1 MSSYSTVNLS
11 NGKYSIKSIA
21 NEKYVV
27 AENGGSDPLIA
38 NRESCGGAWESIK
51 IENNGDGTVS
61 LKSSANGK
69 YVCAVVDEQNQL
81 LPRSSSASDWEKF
94 EIVEIQNGEYAL
106 KARANNKYVKADLD
120 NGGKLVAS
128 SDSVAGAWEA
138 FKITKT
144 GESSGL
150 TYSGSEKK
158 AEFYLDSDYSK

>member
-1 MSSYSTVNLS
+1 
-11 NGKYSIKSIA
+11 
-21 NEKYVV
+21 
-27 AENGGSDPLIA
+27 
-38 NRESCGGAWESIK
+38 
-51 IENNGDGTVS
+51 
-61 LKSSANGK
+61 
-69 YVCAVVDEQNQL
+69 L

-158 AEFYLDSDYSK
+158 QNFILILITTELRFHFQPENMIIMQWYQQESKTMHFHQLKFLTDIELHYIMMQDSKEEQKFFFRIHQI